1 MSFTQWPICELNK
14 TLISFPY
21 SSCVSYRK
29 YRSVAISHNFIKLVC
44 YWSMVDLWKHIA
56 RQFCQC
62 SKLFRMVFSYIS
74 VVLICLFSFKKKEF
88 FATNLFRMILFYFLE
103 IILLFILHRQLFD
116 HYMPFHLYIHYIPP
130 DITEILL
137 NIVC

>member
-1 MSFTQWPICELNK
+1 MCTTQWPICELNK
-14 TLISFPY
+14 TFISFPY

-88 FATNLFRMILFYFLE
+88 FATNLFRMILFFQKLSCYSFYIDNCLIITCHFIYTFITFLQTPQKSYL
-103 IILLFILHRQLFD
+103 I
-116 HYMPFHLYIHYIPP
+116 
-130 DITEILL
+130 
-137 NIVC
+137 